1 MSGIVTVR
9 HAETDCRPGPRL
21 SGMTDSLDVALGDA
35 TRRFRG
41 RNPKSARLARA
52 AAEVMPGGNTRSV
65 LHTEPFGIRVDGA
78 EGAVLTT
85 VDGDQVVDLLGDYSA
100 GLLGRRPEVAE
111 AVRGVLAR
119 GWGYGAMGEPET
131 AFARALVERFVSV
144 DQVRFTNSGSEADLM
159 AVLTARH
166 VTGRDRVVVFEGAY
180 HGGPMTFLPGS
191 APLRVP
197 FDFAVLPYNDA
208 AAVETEFT
216 RHGDEIAC
224 VLVEP
229 MLGAGGC
236 IPASPGFLSVLRSLT
251 RAHGALLVMDEVM
264 TSRLAVGGA
273 QQAYGVHADLTVLG
287 KYFGG
292 GLSFGAFGGSR
303 QVMAAFDP
311 AQGGLT
317 HGGTFN
323 NNAFT
328 MAVGSVVT
336 ELLDADTLKRLN
348 ERGDRLRDQLAEAL
362 TPVGFCVTG
371 AGSMMTIHPAPG
383 PVERWSDIAGVDPR
397 WRRLLFHDLLARG
410 YYIAERGYLA
420 LSLALTEQH
429 LDGFVAAARALAEEH
444 AHLVTSRTSQALLD
458 EHRAIE
464 CSSLEHLS

>member
-1 MSGIVTVR
+1 
-9 HAETDCRPGPRL
+9 
-21 SGMTDSLDVALGDA
+21 MTDPLDVALGEA
-35 TRRFRG
+35 TRRYRE
-41 RNPKSARLARA
+41 RNPRSAELARA

-65 LHTEPFGIRVDGA
+65 LHTEPFGLRIAGA

-85 VDGDQVVDLLGDYSA
+85 VDGEQVVDLLGDYSA
-100 GLLGRRPEVAE
+100 GLLGRRPEVAD
-111 AVRGVLAR
+111 AVQGVLAR
-119 GWGYGAMGEPET
+119 GWGYGAMAEPET
-131 AFARALVERFVSV
+131 AFARALVERFDSV

-166 VTGRDRVVVFEGAY
+166 VTGRGRVVVFEGAY

-197 FDFAVLPYNDA
+197 FDFTVLPYNDT
-208 AAVETEFT
+208 AAVEAEFS
-216 RHGDEIAC
+216 RDGDEIAC

-236 IPASPGFLSVLRSLT
+236 IPASAGFFSALRSLT
-251 RAHGALLVMDEVM
+251 SAHGALLVMDEVM

-273 QQAYGVHADLTVLG
+273 QQVYGVRADLTVLG

-303 QVMAAFDP
+303 EVMAAFDP
-311 AQGGLT
+311 GQGGLT

-328 MAVGSVVT
+328 MAVGTVVS
-336 ELLDADTLKRLN
+336 ELLDADTLTSLNDRGERLM
-348 ERGDRLRDQLAEAL
+348 DQLAAAL

-371 AGSMMTIHPAPG
+371 SGSMMTIHPVPG
-383 PVERWSDIAGVDPR
+383 PVERWSDIARVDPR

-410 YYIAERGYLA
+410 YYVAERGYLA
-420 LSLALTEQH
+420 LSLALTEQQ
-429 LDGFVAAARALAEEH
+429 LDGFVVAAEAFAEKYADLAALRAAG
-444 AHLVTSRTSQALLD
+444 R
-458 EHRAIE
+458 
-464 CSSLEHLS
+464 

>member
-1 MSGIVTVR
+1 MTGF
-9 HAETDCRPGPRL
+9 RPGPRL
-21 SGMTDSLDVALGDA
+21 SRMTDFLDVALGDA
-35 TRRFRG
+35 TRRFRE

-52 AAEVMPGGNTRSV
+52 ASEVMPGGNTRSV

-85 VDGDQVVDLLGDYSA
+85 VDGDEVVDLLGDYSA

-197 FDFAVLPYNDA
+197 FDFAVLPYNDT
-208 AAVETEFT
+208 AAVEAEFT
-216 RHGDEIAC
+216 SHGDEIAC

-236 IPASPGFLSVLRSLT
+236 IPASPAFLSTLRSLT
-251 RAHGALLVMDEVM
+251 RAHGSLLVMDEVM

-273 QQAYGVHADLTVLG
+273 QQVYGVHADLTVLG

-303 QVMAAFDP
+303 HVMAAFDP

-328 MAVGSVVT
+328 MAVGSAVT
-336 ELLDADTLKRLN
+336 GLLDADTLKRLN

-362 TPVGFCVTG
+362 APVGFCVTG

-420 LSLALTEQH
+420 LSLALTDQQ
-429 LDGFVAAARALAEEH
+429 LNGFVAAARAFADEH
-444 AHLVTSRTSQALLD
+444 ADLVASRTAMRMGSGPVGFASHGIG
-458 EHRAIE
+458 EPPVE
-464 CSSLEHLS
+464 

>member
-1 MSGIVTVR
+1 
-9 HAETDCRPGPRL
+9 
-21 SGMTDSLDVALGDA
+21 MTDPLDVALDDV
-35 TRRFRG
+35 TRRYRE
-41 RNPKSARLARA
+41 RNPRSAELARA
-52 AAEVMPGGNTRSV
+52 AADVMPGGNTRSV
-65 LHTEPFGIRVDGA
+65 LHTEPFALRVGSD

-85 VDGDQVVDLLGDYSA
+85 VDGEQVVDLLGDYSA
-100 GLLGRRPEVAE
+100 GLLGRRPEVAD

-119 GWGYGAMGEPET
+119 GWGYGAMAEPET
-131 AFARALVERFVSV
+131 AFARALVERFDSV

-180 HGGPMTFLPGS
+180 HGGPMTFLPGGE
-191 APLRVP
+191 PLRVP
-197 FDFAVLPYNDA
+197 FDFTVLPYNDA
-208 AAVETEFT
+208 AAVGAEFSS
-216 RHGDEIAC
+216 HGDEIAC

-236 IPASPGFLSVLRSLT
+236 IPASAGFLAALRSLT
-251 RAHGALLVMDEVM
+251 SAHGSLLVMDEVM
-264 TSRLAVGGA
+264 TSRLSVGGA
-273 QQAYGVHADLTVLG
+273 QQVYGVRADLTVLG

-328 MAVGSVVT
+328 MAVGTAVT
-336 ELLDADTLKRLN
+336 ELLDADTLTPLN
-348 ERGDRLRDQLAEAL
+348 ERGDRLRDQLTEAL
-362 TPVGFCVTG
+362 SPIGFCVTG
-371 AGSMMTIHPAPG
+371 AGSMMTIHPVPG

-397 WRRLLFHDLLARG
+397 WRRLLFHDLLSRG

-429 LDGFVAAARALAEEH
+429 LHGFVAAARAFAEKYGQLFGIRSH
-444 AHLVTSRTSQALLD
+444 RTM
-458 EHRAIE
+458 
-464 CSSLEHLS
+464 

>member
-1 MSGIVTVR
+1 
-9 HAETDCRPGPRL
+9 
-21 SGMTDSLDVALGDA
+21 MTDALDTALEAA
-35 TRRFRG
+35 TRRYVDH
-41 RNPKSARLARA
+41 NAESARLARM

-65 LHTEPFGIRVDGA
+65 LHTEPFGVRIAGA

-85 VDGDQVVDLLGDYSA
+85 VDGAQVVDLLGDYSA
-100 GLLGRRPEVAE
+100 GLLGRGSEVAD
-111 AVRGVLAR
+111 AVRGVLDR
-119 GWGYGAMGEPET
+119 GWGYGAMSEPE
-131 AFARALVERFVSV
+131 ADFARALVDRFPSV
-144 DQVRFTNSGSEADLM
+144 DQIRFTNSGSEADLM

-166 VTGRDRVVVFEGAY
+166 VTGRDRVLVFEGAY

-197 FDFAVLPYNDA
+197 FDFTVLPYNDLD
-208 AAVETEFT
+208 AVEAEFA
-216 RHGDEIAC
+216 GDGQGVAC

-236 IPASPGFLSVLRSLT
+236 IPASAELLAALRHLT
-251 RAHGALLVMDEVM
+251 RDHGALLVMDEVM

-273 QQAYGVHADLTVLG
+273 QEVYDVRADLTVLG

-303 QVMAAFDP
+303 EVMAAYDP

-328 MAVGSVVT
+328 MAVGPAVT
-336 ELLDADTLKRLN
+336 QLLDAGTLARLN
-348 ERGDRLRDQLAEAL
+348 ERGDRLRERLAEAVA
-362 TPVGFCVTG
+362 PVGFCVTG
-371 AGSMMTIHPAPG
+371 TGSMMTIHPTPG
-383 PVERWSDIAGVDPR
+383 PVERWSDVADVDPR

-410 YYIAERGYLA
+410 YYVAERGYLA
-420 LSLALTEQH
+420 LSLAVTDEQ
-429 LDGFVAAARALAEEH
+429 LDGFVDAVRAFAGEH
-444 AHLVTSRTSQALLD
+444 AAL
-458 EHRAIE
+458 
-464 CSSLEHLS
+464 ST

>member
-1 MSGIVTVR
+1 MSD
-9 HAETDCRPGPRL
+9 A
-21 SGMTDSLDVALGDA
+21 LDAALAAA
-35 TRRFRG
+35 TRRYVDHHPG
-41 RNPKSARLARA
+41 SARLARA

-65 LHTEPFGIRVDGA
+65 LHTEPFGVRIASAD
-78 EGAVLTT
+78 GAVLTT
-85 VDGDQVVDLLGDYSA
+85 VDGAEVVDLLGDYSA

-111 AVRGVLAR
+111 AVREVLDR
-119 GWGYGAMGEPET
+119 GWGYGAMSEPET
-131 AFARALVERFVSV
+131 DFARALVTRFASV

-159 AVLTARH
+159 AVLTARY

-197 FDFAVLPYNDA
+197 FAFSVLPYNDV
-208 AAVETEFT
+208 AAVEAVFAEQ
-216 RHGDEIAC
+216 GEEIAC

-236 IPASPGFLSVLRSLT
+236 IPASHRFLSALRTLT
-251 RAHGALLVMDEVM
+251 RTHGALLVLDEVM

-273 QQAYGVHADLTVLG
+273 QEVHDVGADLTVLG

-292 GLSFGAFGGSR
+292 GLSFGAFGGS
-303 QVMAAFDP
+303 QEVMAAYDP
-311 AQGGLT
+311 ARGGLT

-328 MAVGSVVT
+328 SAVGAAVAG
-336 ELLDADTLKRLN
+336 LLDADTLAALN
-348 ERGDRLRDQLAEAL
+348 ARGDRLRERLAQAL
-362 TPVGFCVTG
+362 SPPGFCVTG
-371 AGSMMTIHPAPG
+371 VGSMMTIHPTQG
-383 PVERWSDIAGVDPR
+383 PVSRWSDIAGVDPR

-420 LSLALTEQH
+420 LSLAVTDHH
-429 LDGFVAAARALAEEH
+429 LDGFVAAVDACAEEY
-444 AHLVTSRTSQALLD
+444 AELAATPSAGG
-458 EHRAIE
+458 A
-464 CSSLEHLS
+464 

>member
-1 MSGIVTVR
+1 
-9 HAETDCRPGPRL
+9 
-21 SGMTDSLDVALGDA
+21 MTDALDVALDDA
-35 TRRFRG
+35 MRRYRE
-41 RNPKSARLARA
+41 RNPTSSRLARA
-52 AAEVMPGGNTRSV
+52 AAEVMPGGNSRSV
-65 LHTEPFGIRVDGA
+65 LHTDPFGIRIEGA

-85 VDGDQVVDLLGDYSA
+85 VDGDRVVDLLGDYSA

-119 GWGYGAMGEPET
+119 GWGFGAMGEPET
-131 AFARALVERFVSV
+131 AFAQALVSRFASV

-197 FDFAVLPYNDA
+197 FDFAVLPYNDTD
-208 AAVETEFT
+208 AVEAEFA
-216 RHGDEIAC
+216 RHGEQIAC

-236 IPASPGFLSVLRSLT
+236 IPASPRFLAALRSVSH
-251 RAHGALLVMDEVM
+251 AHGSLLVMDEVM

-273 QQAYGVHADLTVLG
+273 QQAYDVHADLTVLG

-292 GLSFGAFGGSR
+292 GLSFGAFGGPR
-303 QVMAAFDP
+303 HVMAAFDP
-311 AQGGLT
+311 ARGGLT

-328 MAVGSVVT
+328 MAVGSAVT
-336 ELLDADTLKRLN
+336 ALLDADTLRRLN
-348 ERGDRLRDQLAEAL
+348 ERGDRLRDQLAGAL
-362 TPVGFCVTG
+362 APVGFCVTG
-371 AGSMMTIHPAPG
+371 AGSMMTIHPTPG
-383 PVERWSDIAGVDPR
+383 PVRRWSDVADVDPR

-410 YYIAERGYLA
+410 YYVAERGYLA

-429 LDGFVAAARALAEEH
+429 LDGFVAAARAFAAEY
-444 AHLVTSRTSQALLD
+444 ADLRASRTT
-458 EHRAIE
+458 
-464 CSSLEHLS
+464 

>member
-1 MSGIVTVR
+1 
-9 HAETDCRPGPRL
+9 
-21 SGMTDSLDVALGDA
+21 MTDPLDVALDEA
-35 TRRFRG
+35 MRRYVG
-41 RNPKSARLARA
+41 RNPKSSRLARA
-52 AAEVMPGGNTRSV
+52 AAGVMPGGNTRSV
-65 LHTEPFGIRVDGA
+65 LHTEPFGVRIDGA

-85 VDGDQVVDLLGDYSA
+85 VDGDHLVDLLGDYSA

-111 AVRGVLAR
+111 AVRGVLDR
-119 GWGYGAMGEPET
+119 GWGYGAMSELET
-131 AFARALVERFVSV
+131 DFARALVERFASV
-144 DQVRFTNSGSEADLM
+144 EQVRFTNSGSEADLM

-197 FDFAVLPYNDA
+197 FDFTVLPYNDA
-208 AAVETEFT
+208 AAVEAEFAS
-216 RHGDEIAC
+216 RGDEIAC

-236 IPASPGFLSVLRSLT
+236 IPASADFLSALRSLT
-251 RAHGALLVMDEVM
+251 DRHGSLLVIDEVM

-273 QQAYGVHADLTVLG
+273 QQVYDVRADLTVLG

-303 QVMAAFDP
+303 QVMAAYDP

-328 MAVGSVVT
+328 MAVGTAVT
-336 ELLDADTLKRLN
+336 ALLDADTLARLN
-348 ERGDRLRDQLAEAL
+348 ARGDRLRDRLAEAL
-362 TPVGFCVTG
+362 SPVGFCVTG
-371 AGSMMTIHPAPG
+371 AGSMMTIHPTPG
-383 PVERWSDIAGVDPR
+383 PVQRWSDVADVDPR

-410 YYIAERGYLA
+410 YYLAERGYLA
-420 LSLALTEQH
+420 LSLTLTDEH
-429 LDGFVAAARALAEEH
+429 LNGFIAAVRAFAEEH
-444 AHLVTSRTSQALLD
+444 ADLTASTAAPRRGRAAEARSRAPSAPA
-458 EHRAIE
+458 RFGP
-464 CSSLEHLS
+464 

>member
-1 MSGIVTVR
+1 
-9 HAETDCRPGPRL
+9 
-21 SGMTDSLDVALGDA
+21 MTDFLDVALGDA
-35 TRRFRG
+35 TRRFRE
-41 RNPKSARLARA
+41 RNPKSARLAREA
-52 AAEVMPGGNTRSV
+52 SEVMPGGNTRSV

-85 VDGDQVVDLLGDYSA
+85 VDGDEVVDLLGDYSA

-208 AAVETEFT
+208 AAVEAEFT
-216 RHGDEIAC
+216 SHGDEIAC

-236 IPASPGFLSVLRSLT
+236 IPASPAFLSALRSLT
-251 RAHGALLVMDEVM
+251 RAHGSLLVMDEVM

-273 QQAYGVHADLTVLG
+273 QQVYGVDADLTVLG

-303 QVMAAFDP
+303 HVMAAFDP

-328 MAVGSVVT
+328 MAVGSAVT
-336 ELLDADTLKRLN
+336 GLLDADTLKRLN
-348 ERGDRLRDQLAEAL
+348 ERGDRLRGQLAEAL
-362 TPVGFCVTG
+362 APVGFCVTG

-383 PVERWSDIAGVDPR
+383 PVERWSDIASVDSR

-420 LSLALTEQH
+420 LSLALTDQQ
-429 LDGFVAAARALAEEH
+429 LNGFVAAARAFADEH
-444 AHLVTSRTSQALLD
+444 ADLVGSRTAMRTGSGPVGFAS
-458 EHRAIE
+458 H
-464 CSSLEHLS
+464 C

>member
-1 MSGIVTVR
+1 
-9 HAETDCRPGPRL
+9 
-21 SGMTDSLDVALGDA
+21 MTDSLDEALDDA
-35 TRRFRG
+35 TGRFRS
-41 RNPKSARLARA
+41 RHPKSARLARV

-65 LHTEPFGIRVDGA
+65 LHTDPFGIRIDRA

-85 VDGDQVVDLLGDYSA
+85 VDGEHVVDLLGDYSA
-100 GLLGRRPEVAE
+100 GLLGRRREVAE
-111 AVRGVLAR
+111 AVRSVLAR
-119 GWGYGAMGEPET
+119 GWGYGAMCEAET
-131 AFARALVERFVSV
+131 TFARALVDRFLSV

-166 VTGRDRVVVFEGAY
+166 VTGRDRVVVFDGAY

-197 FDFAVLPYNDA
+197 FDFAALPYNDTV
-208 AAVETEFT
+208 AVEAEFT
-216 RHGDEIAC
+216 HHGEEIAC

-236 IPASPGFLSVLRSLT
+236 IPASPHFLSALRSVT
-251 RAHGALLVMDEVM
+251 RAHGSLLVMDEVM

-273 QQAYGVHADLTVLG
+273 QQVHGVHADLTVLG

-292 GLSFGAFGGSR
+292 GLSFGAFGGPR
-303 QVMAAFDP
+303 HVMAAFDP

-328 MAVGSVVT
+328 MAVGAEVT

-348 ERGDRLRDQLAEAL
+348 DRGDRLRGQLSDAL
-362 TPVGFCVTG
+362 TPVRFCLTG
-371 AGSMMTIHPAPG
+371 TGSMMTMHPTPG
-383 PVERWSDIAGVDPR
+383 PVEQWSDIAEVDPR

-429 LDGFVAAARALAEEH
+429 LDGFVAAARAFATEH
-444 AHLVTSRTSQALLD
+444 ADLVASNAPTR
-458 EHRAIE
+458 
-464 CSSLEHLS
+464 SSNRSTPT

>member
-1 MSGIVTVR
+1 
-9 HAETDCRPGPRL
+9 
-21 SGMTDSLDVALGDA
+21 
-35 TRRFRG
+35 
-41 RNPKSARLARA
+41 
-52 AAEVMPGGNTRSV
+52 
-65 LHTEPFGIRVDGA
+65 
-78 EGAVLTT
+78 
-85 VDGDQVVDLLGDYSA
+85 
-100 GLLGRRPEVAE
+100 
-111 AVRGVLAR
+111 
-119 GWGYGAMGEPET
+119 MGEPET
-131 AFARALVERFVSV
+131 AFAQALVSRFPSV

-197 FDFAVLPYNDA
+197 FDFAVLPYNDTD
-208 AAVETEFT
+208 AVEAEFA
-216 RHGDEIAC
+216 RHGERIAC

-236 IPASPGFLSVLRSLT
+236 IPASPRFLAVLRSVSH
-251 RAHGALLVMDEVM
+251 AHGSLLVMDEVM

-273 QQAYGVHADLTVLG
+273 QQAYDVHADLTVLG

-292 GLSFGAFGGSR
+292 GLSFGAFGGPR
-303 QVMAAFDP
+303 HVMAAFDP
-311 AQGGLT
+311 ARGGLS

-336 ELLDADTLKRLN
+336 ELLDADTLQRLN
-348 ERGDRLRDQLAEAL
+348 DRGDRLRDQLAEAL

-371 AGSMMTIHPAPG
+371 AGSMMTIHPTPG
-383 PVERWSDIAGVDPR
+383 PVQRWSDIAGVDPR

-410 YYIAERGYLA
+410 YYMAERGYLA

-429 LDGFVAAARALAEEH
+429 LDGFVAAARAFAEQH
-444 AHLVTSRTSQALLD
+444 AHLLASRAT
-458 EHRAIE
+458 
-464 CSSLEHLS
+464 